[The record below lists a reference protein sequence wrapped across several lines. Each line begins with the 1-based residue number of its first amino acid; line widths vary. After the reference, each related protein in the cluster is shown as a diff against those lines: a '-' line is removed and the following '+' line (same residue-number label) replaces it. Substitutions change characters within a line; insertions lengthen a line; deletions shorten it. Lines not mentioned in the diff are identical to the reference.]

1 MVDINQVYK
10 SNSDHL
16 KAEDLET
23 GKTYSLTVKEIE
35 QVAFKDDKGAETQK
49 LVLSFGEAEKSL
61 VLNKTNATTIA
72 SVHGGETNDWIGKEI
87 GIYRTMVDFGGR
99 QVDALR
105 VDMPREA
112 ASLGAPATGESLLTA
127 AVEAVK
133 PDLDDAPF

>member
-1 MVDINQVYK
+1 MVDVNQVYK

-35 QVAFKDDKGAETQK
+35 QVAFKDDKGVESQK
-49 LVLSFGEAEKSL
+49 LVLTFGEAEKSL

-72 SVHGGETNDWIGKEI
+72 SVHGGETNNWIGKKI

-112 ASLGAPATGESLLTA
+112 ASLGAPSLGETVQA
-127 AVEAVK
+127 AAESVM
-133 PDLDDAPF
+133 PDFDDAPF